1 MAEANIRLHNARL
14 EQEQQDSRNLEL
26 GLLADN
32 DFSFKE
38 KTTLSKDSKRQCDN
52 KLSSNLHENLDF
64 YQLFNT
70 FINELRTAVPCDS
83 VEYENHET
91 QNSLLNGSRGIHH
104 CEYTLK
110 HKDLFLGVIRIT
122 RDSKLTNSELNIIE
136 TMLAGL
142 TLPLRNALRHQQAIR
157 LVQRDELT
165 GLRNGSYYHDIV
177 DLEIKR
183 SHRYKNPFSLLMLD
197 LDNFDNINT
206 QYGRQAGDAILREV
220 ADRISEKARNSDVVY
235 RVGGDKFLVF
245 LPNTDKAKARIAA
258 TRIKD
263 FVLSRACILTDEHED
278 KLISFTLSVGVVT
291 FTRGDTVEKLIDR
304 VDKAIFHAKILGK
317 DRIYADSFTSSTHT
331 G

>member
-14 EQEQQDSRNLEL
+14 EQEQQGSINLES
-26 GLLADN
+26 GFLAGSN
-32 DFSFKE
+32 FSFKD
-38 KTTLSKDSKRQCDN
+38 KTVSSSDAGRQCDN
-52 KLSSNLHENLDF
+52 KLSSHLHENLDF

-70 FINELRTAVPCDS
+70 FINELRTTVPCDS
-83 VEYENHET
+83 IEYENQEA
-91 QNSLLNGSRGIHH
+91 QSFLVNGFSGRHH

-110 HKDLFLGVIRIT
+110 HEDLSLGVIRIT
-122 RDSKLTNSELNIIE
+122 RDSKLTNHELDIIE

-157 LVQRDELT
+157 LAQRDELT

-183 SHRYKNPFSLLMLD
+183 SRRYKNPFSLLMLD

-220 ADRISEKARNSDVVY
+220 ANRITEKARNSDIVY

-245 LPNTDKAKARIAA
+245 LPNTDKAEAEIAA

-263 FVLSRACILTDEHED
+263 FVLSRACTLTDERED

-291 FTRGDTVEKLIDR
+291 VTQSDTVEKLIDR
-304 VDKAIFHAKILGK
+304 VDKAMFHAKMLGK